1 MASLET
7 SLTHTA
13 LVQSSMN
20 GTIYG
25 NTLVNN
31 PGTPTASSTHARDPI
46 ADFKRRGIKRD
57 PSQFP
62 ILKEDRQ
69 WDCWNRTHNA
79 QARAQGV
86 EEIMNPTYTPVT
98 TEDKALFAVKQA
110 YMFAVFFEKTLLTDQ
125 GKAYVRE
132 YESQCDSQSIY

>member
-1 MASLET
+1 
-7 SLTHTA
+7 
-13 LVQSSMN
+13 MN

-31 PGTPTASSTHARDPI
+31 PGTPTASSTHDARDPI